1 MDNRSA
7 KLNVNFFTKYT
18 EVLQGK
24 DYNQVF
30 SFTFTGVKESL
41 QTSLRIYSVEQI
53 KMDKIK
59 DAIQGIIDEAES
71 KSELPPQDVLEEA
84 AEISGTVTFG
94 LISLL
99 AKALRTFKSAVKEDE
114 IQMQLQDQLR
124 DRWGTNAPDLDVS
137 I

>member
-1 MDNRSA
+1 
-7 KLNVNFFTKYT
+7 
-18 EVLQGK
+18 
-24 DYNQVF
+24 
-30 SFTFTGVKESL
+30 
-41 QTSLRIYSVEQI
+41 
-53 KMDKIK
+53 MDKIK
-59 DAIQGIIDEAES
+59 DAIQGMIDEAES
-71 KSELPPQDVLEEA
+71 KTELPAQDVLEEA

-99 AKALRTFKSAVKEDE
+99 AKALRTFKSAVQEEE